1 MRSNNLI
8 EVTSQS
14 YIAFFAILYS
24 STHATIY
31 LYMSSARLLLPANTM
46 SRARTLYYI
55 GGEPQPNSL
64 IADIRLGLSSYLFS
78 VSLSTKV
85 SHTSARSGAT
95 CGRTRTPY
103 IKKLSKYLY
112 ENVPSYR

>member
-1 MRSNNLI
+1 
-8 EVTSQS
+8 
-14 YIAFFAILYS
+14 
-24 STHATIY
+24 
-31 LYMSSARLLLPANTM
+31 MSSARLLLPANTM
-46 SRARTLYYI
+46 SRARTLLYRRNYI

-64 IADIRLGLSSYLFS
+64 IVDIRLWLSSYLFS

-112 ENVPSYR
+112 ENAPSYR

>member
-1 MRSNNLI
+1 
-8 EVTSQS
+8 
-14 YIAFFAILYS
+14 
-24 STHATIY
+24 
-31 LYMSSARLLLPANTM
+31 MSSARLLFPANTIL
-46 SRARTLYYI
+46 RARTLLLFRRRAQTD
-55 GGEPQPNSL
+55 GL
-64 IADIRLGLSSYLFS
+64 IADIQLGLSSYLFS

-112 ENVPSYR
+112 ENAPSYR